1 MKFKDLL
8 RLIPE
13 AQKMCLVYLDFQV
26 SGTMEA
32 LICVLDER
40 IHELVVTNV
49 EADDGELSV
58 WLEEEDPDA

>member
-13 AQKMCLVYLDFQV
+13 AQEMCIVYLDFQV
-26 SGTMEA
+26 SSTMEG
-32 LICVLDER
+32 LCCMLDER
-40 IHELVVTNV
+40 IHELFVTNV
-49 EADDGELSV
+49 EADDGKLSV

>member
-8 RLIPE
+8 HLIPE
-13 AQKMCLVYLDFQV
+13 AQEMCILYLDFQM

-32 LICVLDER
+32 LCCMLDER
-40 IHELVVTNV
+40 IHDLFVTNV
-49 EADDGELSV
+49 EADDGKLSV

>member
-13 AQKMCLVYLDFQV
+13 AQEMCIVYLDFTM

-32 LICVLDER
+32 LCCILDER
-40 IHELVVTNV
+40 IHELFVTNV